1 MSTTAEMQARP
12 LKRGQKV
19 RLIDDI
25 PGHKAGSEGKV
36 AIANGVTWIRYWV
49 RFIDG
54 SSVGHI
60 DHSALLKA
68 KDYDRFLHAREV
80 EARAAEVRASQPAE
94 ESATSADAGSAAAAG
109 GGGATI
115 NGVAIPQLLLDRAKA
130 ARQRLGA

>member
-19 RLIDDI
+19 RLVEDI

-36 AIANGVTWIRYWV
+36 AIANGVTWLRYWV

-60 DHSALLKA
+60 DHSALVKA
-68 KDYDRFLHAREV
+68 KDYDQFLHARDA
-80 EARAAEVRASQPAE
+80 EALAAEMRASQPSE
-94 ESATSADAGSAAAAG
+94 ESDQSSGGAAAAG
-109 GGGATI
+109 SGGGATV
-115 NGVAIPQLLLDRAKA
+115 NGVAIPQLLLDRSKA
-130 ARQRLGA
+130 ARARLGA

>member
-19 RLIDDI
+19 RLVEDI

-36 AIANGVTWIRYWV
+36 AIANGVTWLRYWV

-60 DHSALLKA
+60 DHSALVKA
-68 KDYDRFLHAREV
+68 KDYDRFLHAREA
-80 EARAAEVRASQPAE
+80 EALAAELRASQPSE
-94 ESATSADAGSAAAAG
+94 ESEQSSGGAAAAG
-109 GGGATI
+109 SGGGATV
-115 NGVAIPQLLLDRAKA
+115 NGVAIPQLLLDRSKA
-130 ARQRLGA
+130 ARARLGA